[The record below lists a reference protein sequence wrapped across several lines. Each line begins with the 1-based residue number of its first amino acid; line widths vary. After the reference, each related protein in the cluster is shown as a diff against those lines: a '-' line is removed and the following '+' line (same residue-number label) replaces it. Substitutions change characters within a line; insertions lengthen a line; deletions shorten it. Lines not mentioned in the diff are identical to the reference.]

1 MSKRITLVLL
11 LALVAPGSVAG
22 QSLFSAVGLGFPME
36 PLDARSIA
44 LGGVGVGL
52 RGATILGTDPASA
65 ARILV
70 PVAVMTAQP
79 SWVDFGRKD
88 SNESGSFRGSRFP
101 SMGIAYPAWNYGIV
115 TLSFESAFDQRYR
128 AERVVSL
135 DLREGPVEA
144 KDEFI
149 SEGGISQAR
158 FGFARAVGERL
169 SLGLSL
175 GRYTGSVTRSLE
187 RGVPEDSLSS
197 AVNPFAD
204 PYETGGRWGYSGTSL
219 TGGARLALG
228 TVGHVGGS
236 VTWSGGLNAEA
247 SDDSDGDDR
256 SFDIPLQVRIGASA
270 LLAPGLSL
278 SAGYS
283 SADWSGIDD
292 DLALGSSVGR
302 VASFGGGIELT
313 RATLFGRRAPLRVG
327 YRHRDLPFTFQG
339 GAPTET
345 AWTGGLGLALNEVG
359 ELVRAGL
366 DLALERG
373 ERTSIVINEKF
384 WRASLTLRV
393 AGF

>member
-1 MSKRITLVLL
+1 MSKRITLTLL
-11 LALVAPGSVAG
+11 MALAAPGSIAG
-22 QSLFSAVGLGFPME
+22 QSLFNAVGLGYPME
-36 PLDARSIA
+36 SLDARSIA

-65 ARILV
+65 ARIVV

-79 SWVDFGRKD
+79 SWVDFGRTD
-88 SNESGSFRGSRFP
+88 SDESGSFRGSRFP
-101 SMGIAYPAWNYGIV
+101 SMGIAYPAWSYGIV
-115 TLSFESAFDQRYR
+115 TLSFESVFDQRYR
-128 AERVVSL
+128 AERAVSL
-135 DLREGPVEA
+135 DLLEGPVEA
-144 KDEFI
+144 KDEFV
-149 SEGGISQAR
+149 SEGGVSHAR
-158 FGFARAVGERL
+158 VGFARAVGERL

-175 GRYTGSVTRSLE
+175 GRYTGSATRSLE
-187 RGVPEDSLSS
+187 RGVPEDSLSTTVS
-197 AVNPFAD
+197 PLSD
-204 PYETGGRWGYSGTSL
+204 PYETGGRWGFSGTSL

-228 TVGHVGGS
+228 TFGHLGGS

-247 SDDSDGDDR
+247 SEGTDGDDR
-256 SFDIPLQVRIGASA
+256 SFDMPLQVRVGGSA

-283 SADWSGIDD
+283 SADWSSIDD
-292 DLALGSSVGR
+292 DLAVGSSVGS
-302 VASFGGGIELT
+302 VTSFGGGIELT

-327 YRHRDLPFTFQG
+327 YRQRDLPFTFQG
-339 GAPTET
+339 GAATET
-345 AWTGGLGLALNEVG
+345 SWTGGLGLALNEVG

-373 ERTSIVINEKF
+373 ERTSTAINEKF

>member
-1 MSKRITLVLL
+1 MSKRITLALL
-11 LALVAPGSVAG
+11 VSLAAPGSAAG

-36 PLDARSIA
+36 PLDARAIA

-65 ARILV
+65 ARIPV

-79 SWVDFGRKD
+79 SWVDFGRTD
-88 SNESGSFRGSRFP
+88 SDESGSFRGSRFP
-101 SMGIAYPAWNYGIV
+101 SMGIAYPAWRYGIV
-115 TLSFESAFDQRYR
+115 TLSFESAFDQRFQ

-144 KDEFI
+144 TDEFV
-149 SEGGISQAR
+149 SQGGISQAR
-158 FGFARAVGERL
+158 LGFARPVGERL
-169 SLGLSL
+169 SVGLSL

-197 AVNPFAD
+197 APSPFAD
-204 PYETGGRWGYSGTSL
+204 PYETGGRWGYSGTSV

-228 TVGHVGGS
+228 EVGLVGGS

-247 SDDSDGDDR
+247 SEGTDGDDR
-256 SFDIPLQVRIGASA
+256 SFDIPLQIRLGASA

-292 DLALGSSVGR
+292 DLAVGSSVGSVR
-302 VASFGGGIELT
+302 SYGGGVELT
-313 RATLFGRRAPLRVG
+313 RATLFGRNAPLRVG

-345 AWTGGLGLALNEVG
+345 AWTGGVGLALNEVG

-366 DLALERG
+366 DLAIERG
-373 ERTSIVINEKF
+373 ERTSTVINEKF